1 MEAVRFRA
9 GLLVIMGYFCQEEAE
24 IDARLEHWLLL
35 CLVEEQHIDTLGY
48 RDFLSQEGLKVTHPW
63 LMVIAVVIALVVLVM
78 MSAVKILEVME

>member
-48 RDFLSQEGLKVTHPW
+48 RDFLSQEGLKV
-63 LMVIAVVIALVVLVM
+63 MVIAMVMVVAAIAGR
-78 MSAVKILEVME
+78 I